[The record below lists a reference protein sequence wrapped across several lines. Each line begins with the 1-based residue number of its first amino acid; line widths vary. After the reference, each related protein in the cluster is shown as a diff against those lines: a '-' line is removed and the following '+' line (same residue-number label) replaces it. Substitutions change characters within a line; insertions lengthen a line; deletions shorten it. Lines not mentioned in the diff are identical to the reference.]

1 MTQKPYAVLGKYG
14 RSLSEYYIRLN
25 GTAAK
30 LLKDMTVVRI
40 AKTTDGKYIVLE
52 PVDKVYGPTC
62 RKVTFRGRRAENK
75 SAFVFV
81 SAWVSMTFFNS
92 EWFSGDHYKVKKD
105 KYGKIYVCL
114 EDIIKEGEA

>member
-1 MTQKPYAVLGKYG
+1 MTKPYAVLGKYG
-14 RSLSEYYIRLN
+14 QSLSEYYIRLN

-30 LLKDMTVVRI
+30 LLKDKNVVKI

-52 PVDKVYGPTC
+52 PVDRVYGKTC
-62 RKVTFRGRRAENK
+62 RKVTFRGRREENM

-81 SAWVSMTFFNS
+81 SAWVSMTFFDS
-92 EWFSGDHYKVKKD
+92 DWFVGNHYKVKKD

-114 EDIIKEGEA
+114 DEITKEGEA